1 MMKVSETK
9 LGGAFVVE
17 PMCFDDERG
26 FFARSWS
33 LKDVPGW
40 EQAPLVESNVSY
52 NLRRGTLRGMHYQD
66 EPRAQAKLVRCTRG
80 RLYDVIIDLRADSPT
95 FKEWVA
101 VELSA
106 ENRLTLCVPRGF
118 AHGFQTLE
126 DETELFYLVSD
137 VYAPECSRG
146 VRWDDPAFR
155 IEWPHADE
163 RLMAERDRR
172 YKDFES

>member
-1 MMKVSETK
+1 MMKVCETK
-9 LGGAFVVE
+9 LEGAFVVE
-17 PMCFDDERG
+17 PMRFDDERG
-26 FFARSWS
+26 FFVRSWS
-33 LKDVPGW
+33 LKELPGW
-40 EQAPLVESNVSY
+40 ERVSVVESNVSF
-52 NLRRGTLRGMHYQD
+52 NRRSGTLRGMHYQA

-80 RLYDVIIDLRADSPT
+80 SVYDVIIDLRDGSPT

-137 VYAPECSRG
+137 TYAPECSRG

-155 IEWPHADE
+155 VEWPHAEE
-163 RLMAERDRR
+163 RVMAERDRQ
-172 YKDFES
+172 YPDFEP